1 MNQTTIKNKS
11 WRRDRADNDIV
22 NINGKK
28 QKWGQFKSKF
38 YEDLDASN
46 ARKEELK
53 LVQFVVNQGQ
63 PNEKLM
69 FWNAGYGFQ
78 SEDSENE
85 QTKFNAFKRSYTA
98 QRLIEHP
105 NPFL

>member
-46 ARKEELK
+46 AKKEELK
-53 LVQFVVNQGQ
+53 LV
-63 PNEKLM
+63 
-69 FWNAGYGFQ
+69 
-78 SEDSENE
+78 
-85 QTKFNAFKRSYTA
+85 
-98 QRLIEHP
+98 
-105 NPFL
+105 